1 MDRELLQ
8 KYSNMVKKTLGRIYF
23 NNWGQSVDVN
33 LRNFKSDDV
42 LDVVLP
48 VDHNIQD
55 PNSPNHNAAYSDFT
69 FDMVDYP
76 YDVMRLL
83 GISDLPIIINISFNH
98 TPPKSLKE
106 TLSKI
111 EFIAKEHAKNSHPF
125 VDWDSI
131 KVIPQFNPDNQP
143 MQLIVTF
150 KTNKDYEVG
159 HGMSEEFIQ
168 TLYEFIS
175 NNEEELG
182 IILDEYVYNGRNVD
196 N

>member
-1 MDRELLQ
+1 MDTELLQ
-8 KYSNMVKKTLGRIYF
+8 KYSNMVKKALDRIYF

-33 LRNFKSDDV
+33 LDSNNV
-42 LDVVLP
+42 LNIVLP

-55 PNSPNHNAAYSDFT
+55 PNSPNHNASYNDFT
-69 FDMVDYP
+69 FDIVDYP
-76 YDVMRLL
+76 YDVMKIL
-83 GISDLPIIINISFNH
+83 GISEIPIITNISFNH

-111 EFIAKEHAKNSHPF
+111 EFIAKEYAKHNHPF
-125 VDWDSI
+125 IDWSSI
-131 KVIPQFNPDNQP
+131 KVIPKFYSERQP
-143 MQLIVTF
+143 MELVVTF

-168 TLYEFIS
+168 TLYEYIS
-175 NNEEELG
+175 NNEEEFG
-182 IILDEYVYNGRNVD
+182 ISLDEYLYNGRNVD